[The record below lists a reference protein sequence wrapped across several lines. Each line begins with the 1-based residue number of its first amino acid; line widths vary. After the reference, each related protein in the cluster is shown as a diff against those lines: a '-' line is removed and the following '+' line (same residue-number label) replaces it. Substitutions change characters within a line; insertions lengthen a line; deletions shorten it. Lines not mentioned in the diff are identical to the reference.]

1 MMTGWIVS
9 PNRPE
14 TLPSAVDAAGRL
26 ALALALALARM
37 RFHDRL
43 GTRRKQKPSH
53 GPAVAG

>member
-1 MMTGWIVS
+1 MDRLAEPPGD
-9 PNRPE
+9 
-14 TLPSAVDAAGRL
+14 LPAAVDAAGR
-26 ALALALALARM
+26 LALALARM